1 MSVSSVE
8 ELERYLGQPQG
19 QMQIFLELLP
29 DLAVITDGDGRVLCM
44 NTRAAQAL
52 GKTADQV
59 VGCTQEE
66 LFSPEAAASYHG
78 KVRRA
83 FETGEVVITT
93 EEELGDQPLW
103 TETRLI
109 PIKGSDGAVRGVLTL
124 LRDLSVSGTQSVAMR
139 EACQR
144 ALLDNFP
151 YLVWLK
157 DAQGRFLTVN
167 QAFARACGKPPT
179 EIVGFTDMDI
189 WPRELA
195 ETYVAG
201 DRQVINHR
209 SQLFVEEAIADRGT
223 TRWFET
229 FKTPVVDRNGRLLG
243 TTGFSRDITERRR
256 MENELRESREQLRA
270 LAAHV
275 EEVREEERVRIAREI
290 HDELGQ
296 LLTCMGMDLAFL
308 DKQLAGAD
316 AKAKVRIE
324 ALGGL
329 VKETI
334 QTVRRISS
342 ELRPSILD
350 DLGLAAALD
359 WLAHDFENRTHIGC
373 SVQSP
378 EDIPISTER
387 ATPVFRIC
395 QEALTNVARH
405 ASAQHVDIQ
414 VKLSADLLTLRVRDD
429 GRGISPDEVRR
440 PGSLGLL
447 GMRERASLLGGSMDV
462 WGEAGQGTTVV
473 LSLPLQD

>member
-1 MSVSSVE
+1 MSSVE
-8 ELERYLGQPQG
+8 ELERYLAQPQG
-19 QMQIFLELLP
+19 QLSAFLELLP
-29 DLAVITDGDGRVLCM
+29 DLAVIHDGDGRVLCL

-52 GKTADQV
+52 GKTVDQV
-59 VGCTQEE
+59 VGRTQEE
-66 LFSPEAAASYHG
+66 LFSPEVAAIYRG
-78 KVRRA
+78 KMRRV
-83 FETGEVVITT
+83 FETGESVIGT

-103 TETRLI
+103 TESRLI
-109 PIKGSDGAVRGVLTL
+109 PIKSSDGVVRGVLTL
-124 LRDLSVSGTQSVAMR
+124 LRNLSLSSMQSVAMR

-144 ALLDNFP
+144 AVLDNFP

-167 QAFARACGKPPT
+167 QAFGRACGKQPT
-179 EIVGFTDMDI
+179 DVVGLTDLDL

-195 ETYVAG
+195 ESYMAG

-209 SQLFVEEAIADRGT
+209 SQLFVEEVVVDRGA

-229 FKTPVVDRNGRLLG
+229 FKTPVVDRNDCLLG

-256 MENELRESREQLRA
+256 MEHELRESREQLRA

-308 DKQLAGAD
+308 DKQMVNTDGK
-316 AKAKVRIE
+316 AKARIE
-324 ALGGL
+324 ALGAL
-329 VKETI
+329 IKETI

-359 WLAHDFENRTHIGC
+359 WLANDFSERTHIAC
-373 SVQSP
+373 AVKTP
-378 EDIPISTER
+378 EEIPISTER
-387 ATPVFRIC
+387 ATTVFRIC

-405 ASAQHVDIQ
+405 SSAQHVTIQ
-414 VKLSADLLTLRVRDD
+414 VDVGDGLTLRVCDD

-447 GMRERASLLGGSMDV
+447 GMRERASLLGGSMEV
-462 WGEAGQGTTVV
+462 WGEASKGTTVV
-473 LSLPLQD
+473 LTLPLRG